1 MNVILG
7 LEVRKKDEEVFP
19 HFWTKKNEHDRTWG
33 TTLSQKRGH
42 GRYSRSE
49 TEKRKREFFLTSRPR
64 TTSMTAF
71 CTCRRDCTDLDGA
84 AKHQQRLPCL
94 VHRL

>member
-1 MNVILG
+1 LG
-7 LEVRKKDEEVFP
+7 DDSVTKTRSWTLFSVWKWEKETRK
-19 HFWTKKNEHDRTWG
+19 
-33 TTLSQKRGH
+33 
-42 GRYSRSE
+42 
-49 TEKRKREFFLTSRPR
+49 FFLTSRPR